1 MKRGLE
7 VEIQLVVLLGWLLYP
22 LSFFLFFPYIYK
34 MLNNSPA
41 MWPMW
46 RIFPKAEE
54 MYVFFTIWRFYLFL
68 KSHFFILHVHRF
80 YLNWHIPWKMILFIK
95 LDNKSVVL
103 FKFQLQHCTALNF
116 SSCETDGSYKTNRNY
131 FYAVS

>member
-1 MKRGLE
+1 
-7 VEIQLVVLLGWLLYP
+7 
-22 LSFFLFFPYIYK
+22 

-54 MYVFFTIWRFYLFL
+54 MYTFFTIWRFYLFL

-80 YLNWHIPWKMILFIK
+80 YLNWHIP
-95 LDNKSVVL
+95 
-103 FKFQLQHCTALNF
+103 
-116 SSCETDGSYKTNRNY
+116 
-131 FYAVS
+131 